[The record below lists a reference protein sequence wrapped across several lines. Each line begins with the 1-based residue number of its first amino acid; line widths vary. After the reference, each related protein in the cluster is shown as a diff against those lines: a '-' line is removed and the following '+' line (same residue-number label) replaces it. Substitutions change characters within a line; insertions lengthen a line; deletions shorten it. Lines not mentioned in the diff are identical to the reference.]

1 MALKGLRKS
10 EQADKQQDIESFISG
25 ATKRVKTLEK
35 SQQTY
40 RRLMFSLTE
49 DVDQKIDNLLVEC
62 KVARANRSV
71 IVKAAI
77 RHLEQLSEDELQK
90 LILNELR

>member
-1 MALKGLRKS
+1 MALKGLKKS
-10 EQADKQQDIESFISG
+10 DQTDKQQDIESFING
-25 ATKRVKTLEK
+25 ASKRIKTLEK
-35 SQQTY
+35 SQQKY
-40 RRLMFSLTE
+40 RRITFSLTE
-49 DVDQKIDNLLVEC
+49 DVDRKIDDLLVEC

-77 RHLEQLSEDELQK
+77 HHLEQLSEDELQK

>member
-1 MALKGLRKS
+1 MALKGLKKS

-40 RRLMFSLTE
+40 RRLTFSLTE
-49 DVDQKIDNLLVEC
+49 DVDQKIDDLLVEC
-62 KVARANRSV
+62 KVARANRSI

-77 RHLEQLSEDELQK
+77 HHLEQLSKDDLQK
-90 LILNELR
+90 LILNELK

>member
-10 EQADKQQDIESFISG
+10 EQAEKQQDIESFISG

-35 SQQTY
+35 SQQKY
-40 RRLMFSLTE
+40 RRITFSLTE
-49 DVDQKIDNLLVEC
+49 DVDRKIDELIVEC

-77 RHLEQLSEDELQK
+77 HCLEQLSEDELQQ